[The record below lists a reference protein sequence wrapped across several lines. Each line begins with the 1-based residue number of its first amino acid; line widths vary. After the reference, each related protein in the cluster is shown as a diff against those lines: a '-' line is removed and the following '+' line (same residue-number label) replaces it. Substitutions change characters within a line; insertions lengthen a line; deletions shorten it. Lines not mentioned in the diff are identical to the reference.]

1 MRRNIAWSVTIGVLT
16 TVIVWIFSK
25 SPLAIFA
32 GVLAYGFLY
41 LYLHWLSK
49 KDTSNVVELSSSPE
63 ALRKKL
69 WAHIQNLKDILD
81 TVIEER
87 VRDQLQNIQ
96 KTLSNIYDFLQKE
109 PKKTK
114 HFSMMINHYVPTL
127 LISTAYFVQKFQYG
141 LSDNET
147 KDVDQFVAFLENL
160 NQGFRRIF
168 QQLFEKDKSAVDIDM
183 SVTIDL
189 LKRSGFY
196 QEENGTNLIV

>member
-1 MRRNIAWSVTIGVLT
+1 MRRNIIWSVIIGVLVT
-16 TVIVWIFSK
+16 IIVWIFSK

-49 KDTSNVVELSSSPE
+49 KDIPNVVDLSNTPE

-69 WAHIQNLKDILD
+69 WEHIQNLKDILD
-81 TVIEER
+81 AVQEKR
-87 VRDQLQNIQ
+87 VREQLENVH
-96 KTLSNIYDFLQKE
+96 KTLSNIYDFLQRE
-109 PKKTK
+109 PKKTR

-127 LISTAYFVQKFQYG
+127 LMSTTYFIQKFQYG

-147 KDVDQFVAFLENL
+147 KDVDQFVAFIENL

-168 QQLFEKDKSAVDIDM
+168 QQLFEKDKSVVDIDM
-183 SVTIDL
+183 SVTIEL

-196 QEENGTNLIV
+196 QDENGKNLMV